1 MDPYRVLGVDKS
13 ASMRD
18 IKRAYRRLSKKYH
31 PDLCDDSTFSQKF
44 EEVNTAYTA
53 LLTLRSNS
61 KSSSS
66 TEKAA
71 FSQSTSFSSG
81 YRRRTGESLQYTL
94 HISLYEACFGG
105 KQDIS
110 YIRTD
115 SCGKKQREEVSV
127 EIPPGSCSGDIFRV
141 QGKGNGSKYGGN
153 PGDLFITVEVMPDST
168 FYLNGS
174 DLETIAVINIAQAL
188 IGGKKTIDLLD
199 RDCEGNAEKLK
210 INIPAGSSAGTKI
223 KIPSKGF
230 VRKNGQRGDLYVLL
244 DIEIPN
250 MTDSRS
256 VVEEFASAA
265 GMMLED

>member
-31 PDLCDDSTFSQKF
+31 PDLCDDSTSSQKF
-44 EEVNTAYTA
+44 EEINNAYTA
-53 LLTLRSNS
+53 LLTLRSDS
-61 KSSSS
+61 KSSNS

-110 YIRTD
+110 YTRTN
-115 SCGKKQREEVSV
+115 SCGKKQREKISV

-141 QGKGNGSKYGGN
+141 QGRGNGSKYGGD
-153 PGDLFITVEVMPDST
+153 PGDLFITVEVVPDST

-199 RDCEGNAEKLK
+199 RDCEGNTKKLR
-210 INIPAGSSAGTKI
+210 IDIPAGASAGTKLR
-223 KIPSKGF
+223 IPGKGF
-230 VRKNGQRGDLYVLL
+230 IKKNGQRGDLYIIL
-244 DIEIPN
+244 DIETPN
-250 MTDSRS
+250 MTDNRDT
-256 VVEEFASAA
+256 VRDFADKV
-265 GMMLED
+265 GMLLED